1 MTVSQA
7 QVTKYRSWLVNNPDK
22 HGTEDY
28 KAVWTAYSESFDQA
42 APSVPVQPEPQVRS
56 DTYADYME
64 RVREIERNRPPP
76 PPPTP
81 SNDDFNPATY
91 KDQWAPRR
99 GLSRGLDT
107 AEQLYGEFIDSAG
120 HATGIEALEQYGK
133 EIIDYNTKQLAAQ
146 EIATP
151 STSFKDVREA
161 DGVFNTLDTGATWA
175 AEQLPQQLG
184 LMGGTIAGGVAGAL
198 LAKPLALGVAGAAAL
213 STAGSLLAQYP
224 LLAGGNW
231 AAQKEAIASG
241 ERAELSPAAAWLA
254 ALPQTALDVFSAKW
268 AALGGGPLSKL
279 FTESG
284 GGILTRI
291 TRTGAKGVLY
301 EVPTEIG
308 QEIIERV
315 QAGQDPWSDE
325 AIEQYIEAGAAAAL
339 VGGTLGGGRGA
350 LSKPEIAPQDKP
362 EGEPGTDTTPP
373 VTPADV
379 TAQDLRDVGVE
390 DEQLSALRTELAT
403 AETKNKAREAEDT
416 QRKAVAA
423 EESAIAK
430 VLRGELLTDLEK
442 EITARADIQERI
454 IEARKIEETV
464 IAKRLA
470 GKPLTG
476 AEAKIAA
483 RVDTQERIV
492 TTPAMDAEVK
502 IQAAIQAEAQAE
514 VDAAEATQAEVD
526 AAEIKIPPADTK
538 KRGKRNASPV
548 EETTQADVT
557 PQADAQAE
565 VDAEEEAV
573 IAKVLGGKPLTS
585 GEAEIFARVDVQ
597 ERIAKAAIPTITVT
611 PEFLDNLDIAK
622 QAGIRKRLEG
632 RVLTESELRTE
643 FAAFG
648 KGREGKTLGISQ
660 KAVAA
665 ITQQFE
671 GRSKDL
677 FIGDAPSQGGITL
690 TSDEIKQQNEWRVL
704 VQQGERSASTVEET
718 APADTTPDPKGTVT
732 ESVVTTPPEPTPQA
746 DTPLESVYA
755 AEYADIYSRDP
766 IEAEN
771 YLSRLL
777 DGGISEEEATNI
789 RASRGTT
796 PASAGTV
803 TEPVVDTPLAI
814 REQLAKDKTKR
825 EAVEAEENNKV
836 IVPER
841 TAAMREDAR
850 NAAAAQ
856 RAEDLKLPNITEYG
870 SFEID
875 DTTGVREKTDVE
887 AESTATKIDTEGLSE
902 TQQTKLDTTNKES
915 KSRIEA
921 ENLQERRK
929 EALLQE
935 NEAIDKVMEPDPEA
949 VARRTQNE
957 AKQQVGTEPQKVRR
971 IAAVVEAVGVAPNGG
986 VGKRLA
992 TALKPV
998 ISGTQAQIHTALNT
1012 FKETLPAK
1020 SKFRAGIDTYIEQD
1034 KKRGESQPAGVS
1046 NAPAPAPDKQ
1056 RLAAAV
1062 DPVPK
1067 DIEFTEIEEQELIA
1081 QRDAALAL
1089 YADYSLGSKEEL
1101 PLLHE
1106 ALVEAAMP
1114 IEDVGI
1120 QEAIAE
1126 KDLQLVMRR
1135 LGDSL
1140 SILKSFSL
1148 RRIAKALARHIGDT
1162 TQVVL
1167 VDRLETA
1174 GGKLAAS
1181 SYDPDTDTVYLHINK
1196 GLNVHGLLH
1205 ETTHALTVGE
1215 LSNLSS
1221 PITKQLTKIFNDTKE
1236 YLGTAYGSSSLEEF
1250 VAEAFSNQEFRMQL
1264 ARINP
1269 EGKPLSALRRFMNSI
1284 RRFLNRIIGTS
1295 FNDSD
1300 TLSLVDTLITGI
1312 LAPAPKNR
1320 NSEMFAE
1327 NSTQE
1332 GVEKLI
1338 KRIIDEPVKA
1348 MQNRVNVENKAAGKR
1363 PRSKEGSSFGE
1374 KSIEFLNDTTD
1385 RGREFFWSTMDDNRF
1400 EDVARAMGEVPGKLF
1415 RTYHRSVTSIR
1426 GEMETFDAQMNLL
1439 IKTTSDWRAKAGEKG
1454 VKLLNDLALSQV
1466 FGATIYKA
1474 NPLLD
1479 EASAL
1484 EQYGADSEQMTAWLA
1499 QRPIVKQ
1506 LEALKF
1512 NNKTGM
1518 QIYADIQG
1526 RYKKTLQELL
1536 DAVVGTE
1543 GKTGFIDDMFEGQV
1557 GKEEEI
1563 QTLKD
1568 DVIKRMFDKDFQET
1582 YFPLIR
1588 QGHWKV
1594 QYRLKDS
1601 EKFNPDTDGAYNMEM
1616 VETEAEAKRLRASL
1630 NENDNVVDGSVTIK
1644 DSRLEPR
1651 WYEDAVPANGF
1662 VNSLLKQAQK
1672 QQSETKAGP
1681 EGDIQRE
1688 ALAGMEEMIVETFLN
1703 TLPETSFAQSL
1714 RKRDETPGYVHD
1726 VLEGLQTKGYDIGRQ
1741 AKRIKGLSKVNKI
1754 AAEIAGLQYDNKYT
1768 IDKTGFKEF
1777 QAEVQRR
1784 AAFVRNPPKD
1794 TVWKNLN
1801 QFAFVYT
1808 IGFNVS
1814 SALVNLS
1821 QIPLF
1826 VAPYLGAKYGYK
1838 NTLIALGKATSLVGS
1853 SGELSTNLLGLDAYY
1868 EIDDN
1873 GELNLNEELAPEHM
1887 HKELLRMRPMLNKLR
1902 DTGMLKKGG
1911 YGFENLNIDDAA
1923 KQLTRANKWWH
1934 KDTITAFSA
1943 IAFNAAERF
1952 NRQTTSIAAYQLELQ
1967 ALEEAHDTVKPL
1979 IENGTNPKSIE
1990 KAKEKLRG
1998 TAEYADI
2005 QEAAAEYAYY
2015 TTLETNGGPF
2025 LETSAPITKQGI
2037 KRTAFMYK
2045 GYGMK
2050 MNHTMLKAAKAAI
2063 WDAYP
2068 GDTEASVAARKEAL
2082 KMLLG
2087 WHGSTL
2093 FFAGVSGM
2101 PIYGAVKALAD
2112 IWLDD
2117 DEEDFDSIVRRYV
2130 DEGMFKGAFN
2140 AMLGMDV
2147 ASRVKLTDL
2156 ILQDNRYNSGASTTE
2171 LIGVYLGGPA
2181 LSSATRAGRGFN
2193 DMFNGE
2199 WLRGFESVVPPGIA
2213 NATLK
2218 IARVVSDDGYTTRRN
2233 DPIYDDVTTGELFG
2247 QMFGFAP
2254 TEYKRRQEEVAIKKK
2269 ISRDITEQRSE
2280 IMGDLYQAIR
2290 MGDNDAYRDTV
2301 EDMYDYNARH
2311 PYYPI
2316 TLTSL
2321 KRSVKGNMKTTAN
2334 SHYGASF
2341 SPIMQRA
2348 FDEYIFAE
2356 QRAYSDR

>member
-7 QVTKYRSWLVNNPDK
+7 QVTKYQSWLANNPDK
-22 HGTEDY
+22 YGTEDY

-42 APSVPVQPEPQVRS
+42 APSVPVQPEPQVRR

-64 RVREIERNRPPP
+64 RIREIERNRPPP

-99 GLSRGLDT
+99 GLSRGTDI
-107 AEQLYGEFIDSAG
+107 AQQLYGSTLEGAG
-120 HATGIEALEQYGK
+120 KVSGIEALEQYGK

-151 STSFKDVREA
+151 STRFKDVRDAE
-161 DGVFNTLDTGATWA
+161 GVWDNITTGLTFA
-175 AEQLPQQLG
+175 AEAIPEQIPLMAGMAAAGLG
-184 LMGGTIAGGVAGAL
+184 AHVLGAPALVATGIAAASQVPLLYGSHRERQKEANNGTIDEGVAFL
-198 LAKPLALGVAGAAAL
+198 TSLPAAAL
-213 STAGSLLAQYP
+213 DAIGGLFIAKAGKFLKLGSGEALLTR
-224 LLAGGNW
+224 AGRAGRG
-231 AAQKEAIASG
+231 AAQG
-241 ERAELSPAAAWLA
+241 
-254 ALPQTALDVFSAKW
+254 TAV
-268 AALGGGPLSKL
+268 
-279 FTESG
+279 
-284 GGILTRI
+284 
-291 TRTGAKGVLY
+291 

-308 QEIIERV
+308 QQVIERA
-315 QAGQDPWSDE
+315 QAGLPIDNEE
-325 AIEQYIEAGAAAAL
+325 AIDEYIEVAVVAGL
-339 VGGTLGGGRGA
+339 VGGTFGGGVGA

-362 EGEPGTDTTPP
+362 EGEPETDTTPP
-373 VTPADV
+373 VTPADI
-379 TAQDLRDVGVE
+379 TTQDLKDIDVE
-390 DEQLSALRTELAT
+390 AEKLSALRAELDT
-403 AETKNKAREAEDT
+403 AETRRQASEAEGA
-416 QRKAVAA
+416 QRKEAAAA
-423 EESAIAK
+423 ESVIAK
-430 VLRGELLTDLEK
+430 VLRGEPLTDLEK
-442 EITARADIQERI
+442 EITAQADIQKRI
-454 IEARKIEETV
+454 IEAREIEETV

-476 AEAKIAA
+476 AEAMIAA
-483 RVDTQERIV
+483 RVDTQKRNKKI
-492 TTPAMDAEVK
+492 AMEAEAK
-502 IQAAIQAEAQAE
+502 IQAK
-514 VDAAEATQAEVD
+514 VDAKTQADAETQAEVD
-526 AAEIKIPPADTK
+526 AEIKIPPAGTK
-538 KRGKRNASPV
+538 KR
-548 EETTQADVT
+548 
-557 PQADAQAE
+557 
-565 VDAEEEAV
+565 
-573 IAKVLGGKPLTS
+573 
-585 GEAEIFARVDVQ
+585 
-597 ERIAKAAIPTITVT
+597 
-611 PEFLDNLDIAK
+611 
-622 QAGIRKRLEG
+622 RKR
-632 RVLTESELRTE
+632 
-643 FAAFG
+643 
-648 KGREGKTLGISQ
+648 
-660 KAVAA
+660 KATSVAA
-665 ITQQFE
+665 TTP
-671 GRSKDL
+671 
-677 FIGDAPSQGGITL
+677 APVVYTPPAGT
-690 TSDEIKQQNEWRVL
+690 KKRKK
-704 VQQGERSASTVEET
+704 RSASTVEET
-718 APADTTPDPKGTVT
+718 TQDILQTAKNNPASIKVVKQGKFWAIQNDKQQQQDIVYNRRKEASDVAQRLKQGKWDNLIPPQWVGTLVSVTPPADTTPAPAGTVA
-732 ESVVTTPPEPTPQA
+732 EPVVTEGVAADAWWLNSDLKISKNLKAHLGMHDGDIDKTLDFYDRVISSYSKGLPQRAEFERYRKQLQKIKKPTPEPTPAPVA
-746 DTPLESVYA
+746 D
-755 AEYADIYSRDP
+755 
-766 IEAEN
+766 
-771 YLSRLL
+771 
-777 DGGISEEEATNI
+777 
-789 RASRGTT
+789 TT
-796 PASAGTV
+796 PAPVADTTPAPAGTV
-803 TEPVVDTPLAI
+803 TEPVVTTKDKVDTPLAI
-814 REQLAKDKTKR
+814 REQLAKEKTKR
-825 EAVEAEENNKV
+825 EAEEAEENRV

-870 SFEID
+870 SFDID

-902 TQQTKLDTTNKES
+902 TQQTKIDTTNKEANR
-915 KSRIEA
+915 RIEA

-949 VARRTQNE
+949 VARRKQNE

-971 IAAVVEAVGVAPNGG
+971 IADVVKAVGVAPNGG

-1034 KKRGESQPAGVS
+1034 MEPYEPLPAGVS
-1046 NAPAPAPDKQ
+1046 GAPAPAIKEGTMG
-1056 RLAAAV
+1056 RAV

-1081 QRDAALAL
+1081 QRDASLAL
-1089 YADYSLGSKEEL
+1089 YTDYSLGNKEEL

-1106 ALVEAAMP
+1106 ALIEAAMP

-1135 LGDSL
+1135 LGDRL

-1148 RRIAKALARHIGDT
+1148 RRIAKALARRIGDT

-1174 GGKLAAS
+1174 GGKLAVS
-1181 SYDPDTDTVYLHINK
+1181 SYDPDTDTVYLHINN

-1205 ETTHALTVGE
+1205 ETTHALTVRE
-1215 LSNLSS
+1215 LSNPSS
-1221 PITKQLTKIFNDTKE
+1221 PTTSQLTKIFNDTKE
-1236 YLGTAYGSSSLEEF
+1236 YLDTAYGSSTLEEF

-1269 EGKPLSALRRFMNSI
+1269 KGNPLSALRRFMNSI

-1415 RTYHRSVTSIR
+1415 REYHRSVTSIR

-1454 VKLLNDLALSQV
+1454 AKLLNDLALSQV
-1466 FGATIYKA
+1466 FGATVYKA

-1484 EQYGADSEQMTAWLA
+1484 EQYGEDSEQMTAWLA
-1499 QRPIVKQ
+1499 QRPIVEQ

-1536 DAVVGTE
+1536 DAVVGTK

-1630 NENDNVVDGSVTIK
+1630 NENDNVVDGSVTYK

-1651 WYEDAVPANGF
+1651 WYEDAVPPNGF
-1662 VNSLLKQAQK
+1662 VNALLKQAQK
-1672 QQSETKAGP
+1672 QQSETKAGT

-1714 RKRDETPGYVHD
+1714 RRRDETPGYVHD

-1741 AKRIKGLSKVNKI
+1741 AKRIKGLSEVNRI
-1754 AAEIAGLQYDNKYT
+1754 AAEIAILPYDNKYT

-1794 TVWKNLN
+1794 AVWKNLN

-1838 NTLIALGKATSLVGS
+1838 NTLIALGKATSLVAS
-1853 SGELSTNLLGLDAYY
+1853 SGEISTNLLGLDAYY
-1868 EIDDN
+1868 EVGDN
-1873 GELNLNEELAPEHM
+1873 GNLTLNEELAPEHM

-1952 NRQTTSIAAYQLELQ
+1952 NRQATSIASYQLEIQ
-1967 ALEEAHDTVKPL
+1967 ALEGAHDTVNPL
-1979 IENGTNPKSIE
+1979 IKNKADPKIIE
-1990 KAKEKLRG
+1990 KAKEKLRN
-1998 TAEYADI
+1998 TAEYADM
-2005 QEAAAEYAYY
+2005 QEAAADYAYY

-2087 WHGSTL
+2087 WHGSTM

-2130 DEGMFKGAFN
+2130 DEAMFKGAFN

-2181 LSSATRAGRGFN
+2181 LSSATRAGRGLN
-2193 DMFNGE
+2193 DMVNGE
-2199 WLRGFESVVPPGIA
+2199 WLRGLESVVPPGIA

-2218 IARVVSDDGYTTRRN
+2218 IARIVSDDGYTTRRN

-2254 TEYKRRQEEVAIKKK
+2254 TEYKRRQEEVALKKK

-2301 EDMYDYNARH
+2301 EAMYDYNARH